1 MRYASRTPA
10 PPLDAFVDVLW
21 WSERSAPLEAT
32 EHMLPT
38 GTCQLV
44 IALHDAPIAWAAA
57 DPAAAWQPWT
67 HGVVHGP
74 QSTFYRAGPKPAGA
88 VVGAAFRPGAAGA
101 ILGVPCGEL
110 LDRHVPIVDLWGGFA
125 RELHERLAACAE
137 PHAALRL
144 LEQALI
150 ARIKTP
156 LLMHPAVAFA
166 LRQPP
171 MQPIESVRKQTGYSH
186 RHLVALFRSAV
197 GLTPKHYFRIR
208 RISEAAQRLATRPT
222 RIAELAADLGY
233 ADHAHL
239 TREFRA
245 LCGVPPTA
253 YRPRAP
259 DSAHHHVAG

>member
-1 MRYASRTPA
+1 
-10 PPLDAFVDVLW
+10 
-21 WSERSAPLEAT
+21 
-32 EHMLPT
+32 
-38 GTCQLV
+38 
-44 IALHDAPIAWAAA
+44 
-57 DPAAAWQPWT
+57 
-67 HGVVHGP
+67 
-74 QSTFYRAGPKPAGA
+74 
-88 VVGAAFRPGAAGA
+88 
-101 ILGVPCGEL
+101 
-110 LDRHVPIVDLWGGFA
+110 
-125 RELHERLAACAE
+125 
-137 PHAALRL
+137 

-197 GLTPKHYFRIR
+197 GPGTKHYFRIR
-208 RISEAAQRLATRPT
+208 RIAEAAHRLATRPT